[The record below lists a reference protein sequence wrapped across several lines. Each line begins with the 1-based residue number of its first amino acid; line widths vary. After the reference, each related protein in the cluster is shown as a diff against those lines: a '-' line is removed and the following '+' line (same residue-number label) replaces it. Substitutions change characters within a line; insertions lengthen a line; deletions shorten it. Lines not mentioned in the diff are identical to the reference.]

1 MTILNELFSDLRFLG
16 LIAGLSAFLISTKF
30 YLYPNIISIS
40 KTKGLMD
47 APDERKM
54 HTTQIPTLGGLGVF
68 IAFSLSIIVFGL
80 IADLPQTDLTKLI
93 AVIGSTIIL
102 LFLGMK
108 DDLVSMSPKKK
119 FLGQLIAVMNVVIL
133 TDVRILSMEGL
144 LGIGEL
150 PYFVSVIFSIFV
162 FVLVVNALNLI
173 DGIDGLAGSIAVI
186 SSVSFGLLFLVNGHY
201 MMTLISLVLVGA
213 LMGFLR
219 YNLSTKQKI
228 FMGDCGSML
237 TGFLLAYQGVS
248 FLTLNATTQSSN
260 IITNAPIVLLAVL
273 SYPLFDLLRVFAVRI
288 KAGKSPFDPDSNHI
302 HHRLLRLGLNHK
314 KATLLLCICNAFVIG
329 FTFLLTDLEIHI
341 QLIATVL
348 TGSVLYLLPFLKVFE
363 AIVDVNVIKNEIDV
377 LPVTVASQKFTN
389 NDTFEFDFKPIKFFE
404 EGDKGNK
411 DKGITLPVDYIMN
424 IEVEAE
430 HEEGLVLT
438 HQDVTKEIK
447 KKEAIRKNRVMTKRS
462 SALKKMV
469 TKG

>member
-1 MTILNELFSDLRFLG
+1 
-16 LIAGLSAFLISTKF
+16 
-30 YLYPNIISIS
+30 
-40 KTKGLMD
+40 MD
-47 APDERKM
+47 
-54 HTTQIPTLGGLGVF
+54 
-68 IAFSLSIIVFGL
+68 
-80 IADLPQTDLTKLI
+80 
-93 AVIGSTIIL
+93 
-102 LFLGMK
+102 MK
-108 DDLVSMSPKKK
+108 
-119 FLGQLIAVMNVVIL
+119 
-133 TDVRILSMEGL
+133 
-144 LGIGEL
+144 
-150 PYFVSVIFSIFV
+150 
-162 FVLVVNALNLI
+162 VLQV
-173 DGIDGLAGSIAVI
+173 
-186 SSVSFGLLFLVNGHY
+186 
-201 MMTLISLVLVGA
+201 
-213 LMGFLR
+213 
-219 YNLSTKQKI
+219 
-228 FMGDCGSML
+228 
-237 TGFLLAYQGVS
+237 
-248 FLTLNATTQSSN
+248 
-260 IITNAPIVLLAVL
+260 VLLA
-273 SYPLFDLLRVFAVRI
+273 R
-288 KAGKSPFDPDSNHI
+288 
-302 HHRLLRLGLNHK
+302 
-314 KATLLLCICNAFVIG
+314 LLCICNAFVIG

-377 LPVTVASQKFTN
+377 LPVTIASQKFTN